1 MALESLEKGTLSTW
15 GGDVKRWM
23 PNVCGG
29 TPILPPI
36 APFTI
41 ISFCKGFQIRNKKK
55 TSCQGKQKL
64 RIASMRSSG
73 QTLTSNFLGI
83 GLLFD

>member
-36 APFTI
+36 APSTI
-41 ISFCKGFQIRNKKK
+41 ISFCKGFQIRNTKKK
-55 TSCQGKQKL
+55 LAARANKNSALHRCVQAGKH
-64 RIASMRSSG
+64 
-73 QTLTSNFLGI
+73 
-83 GLLFD
+83 